1 MGVFNVVFGFPL
13 AAVGDLDVEATLPG
27 IAAAFP
33 VVFDAL
39 GTVFRAVG
47 GFNGEFAL
55 LEDLV
60 NDPDLVEDA
69 AGRVC

>member
-1 MGVFNVVFGFPL
+1 M
-13 AAVGDLDVEATLPG
+13 DVEATLPG
-27 IAAAFP
+27 VAAAFP